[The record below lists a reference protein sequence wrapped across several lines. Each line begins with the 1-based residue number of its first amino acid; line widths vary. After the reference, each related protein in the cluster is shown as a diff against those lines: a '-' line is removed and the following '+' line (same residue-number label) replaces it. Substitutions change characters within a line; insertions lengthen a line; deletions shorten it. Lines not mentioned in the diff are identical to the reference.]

1 MTRLSLYRRAVAV
14 LLVLW
19 LAALGWVL
27 HSRYRADHPAT
38 TPYVAG
44 KCTAAG
50 LVGHWKFDEVAG
62 GATPDAGPYGHHGR
76 LALAPRA
83 FAPLRFSP
91 PALVPGPRGNAL
103 QFGGKQWVTAANN
116 DCFATGQF
124 TVAAWVWL
132 EEAHGVPTIAAKSA
146 ASTDG
151 WWLCTTSLGAQ
162 EAERYLD
169 FGIAVGGGRIA
180 HVKSGFQLP
189 LREWHHV
196 VASLDN
202 TRSEAQFFIDGKPY
216 GPKHT
221 GVPKW
226 SVNTSHDFMIG
237 EYDGSARWPWRGK
250 LADVRFYN
258 YVLSAD
264 EARALFAPREPTVA
278 DGGKNR

>member
-1 MTRLSLYRRAVAV
+1 MLAVV
-14 LLVLW
+14 W
-19 LAALGWVL
+19 LASLAWVL

-44 KCTAAG
+44 KCTAPG
-50 LVGHWKFDEVAG
+50 LVGHWKLDEIAKG
-62 GATPDAGPYGHHGR
+62 STPDAGPHAHHGR
-76 LALAPRA
+76 LELAPRA

-91 PALVPGPRGNAL
+91 PALVPGRRGNAL
-103 QFGGKQWVTAANN
+103 QFTGQQWVAAANN
-116 DCFATGQF
+116 DCFATERF

-132 EEAHGVPTIAAKSA
+132 DEAGGVPTIAAKSA

-216 GPKHT
+216 GAKHVD
-221 GVPKW
+221 VPKW
-226 SVNTSHDFMIG
+226 SVNVSHDFMIG
-237 EYDGSARWPWRGK
+237 EYDGSGRWPWRGR
-250 LADVRFYN
+250 LDDVRFYN

-264 EARALFAPREPTVA
+264 EARALYTQHESAFA
-278 DGGKNR
+278 DGGRIR

>member
-1 MTRLSLYRRAVAV
+1 MSDQRAAQQSMTRLSLYRRAVAV

-19 LAALGWVL
+19 LTALGWVL

-62 GATPDAGPYGHHGR
+62 GSTPDAGPYGHHGR

-103 QFGGKQWVTAANN
+103 QFGGKQWVTVANN
-116 DCFATGQF
+116 DCFATEQF

-189 LREWHHV
+189 LRELTARRKLLLIVDEELRLRARVVERRDHV
-196 VASLDN
+196 VPFAQRQL
-202 TRSEAQFFIDGKPY
+202 EA
-216 GPKHT
+216 
-221 GVPKW
+221 
-226 SVNTSHDFMIG
+226 
-237 EYDGSARWPWRGK
+237 
-250 LADVRFYN
+250 
-258 YVLSAD
+258 
-264 EARALFAPREPTVA
+264 
-278 DGGKNR
+278 